1 MTLQDMLTNYSQ
13 EELDALVKEQLAMDY
28 IVEHAEIT
36 YADEEETA
44 EAE

>member
-1 MTLQDMLTNYSQ
+1 
-13 EELDALVKEQLAMDY
+13 MDY

-44 EAE
+44 EEETLAEETAEAE